1 MTPSPD
7 EALHFRGKTLTPES
21 PRPLHIPEPAN
32 IPVLENQMD
41 PVFNDTSTYE
51 PVHKATHGWSHGGL
65 HGQGGP
71 RQNQDSGS
79 SHGLNAQY
87 GNVSALYYPSNSGSG
102 TENSGHLNSGFSL
115 PDPSCSY
122 VAPVDP
128 VSQGFATASEV
139 ENTQISAQSR
149 MPGRLNDEQDSGST
163 TGGVNFQNLLD
174 NLSHSD
180 PGATMAGVPPVDT
193 SSFHQAPVDEPSQSQ
208 GVSAHHAQAQSIQP
222 HHTHNEVAYQQLPSA
237 HGAANAPHAFP
248 AHSNTQ
254 TQSQSQPYS
263 IAGTSSAGNNLLPPT
278 SGFQTPSTG
287 PESQRSSQEPSVQG
301 LKKGRVDKQGR
312 PIKGIDDD
320 SPWGP
325 EVQKKYDEFL
335 HDERIY
341 VTEGLWD
348 RFPMGSRLFVGQYYL
363 RSFLFML

>member
-51 PVHKATHGWSHGGL
+51 PVHQAKHGWSHGGL
-65 HGQGGP
+65 DGQGGP
-71 RQNQDSGS
+71 RQTQNAGS
-79 SHGLNAQY
+79 SHGSVNAQN
-87 GNVSALYYPSNSGSG
+87 GTISAPYYPSNPVPGAE
-102 TENSGHLNSGFSL
+102 TPAHLSSGFSL
-115 PDPSCSY
+115 SGPSYSH
-122 VAPVDP
+122 VSPVDP
-128 VSQGFATASEV
+128 VSQGLAGASEV
-139 ENTQISAQSR
+139 DAHSAQLR
-149 MPGRLNDEQDSGST
+149 MPQRLNAEQDAGSI

-174 NLSHSD
+174 NLSHPD
-180 PGATMAGVPPVDT
+180 PGATMTGVPVET
-193 SSFHQAPVDEPSQSQ
+193 SSFHKAPVDEPLQSQ
-208 GVSAHHAQAQSIQP
+208 GVPAHHAQAQSIQP
-222 HHTHNEVAYQQLPSA
+222 NSNHNEVTYHQLQSA
-237 HGAANAPHAFP
+237 HGAANASQTYPN
-248 AHSNTQ
+248 HSNPQ
-254 TQSQSQPYS
+254 TQNQPQPYS
-263 IAGTSSAGNNLLPPT
+263 NAETSPTGNSLPPT
-278 SGFQTPSTG
+278 SAVHTPSSG
-287 PESQRSSQEPSVQG
+287 PESQASSQEPSVQG

-348 RFPMGSRLFVGQYYL
+348 RFPMGSRLFVGQYYP
-363 RSFLFML
+363 RWRVFLIS